1 MRVLGLDTATWRA
14 TVGVVVDGVVRA
26 ERFQAGRGNHAVTL
40 LPLIDE
46 ALQAA
51 GLSIDRIDGIAVS
64 NGPGSFSG
72 LRVALGVA
80 KGIVCA
86 TGAAL
91 VAVPTLEALARSVAH
106 VAGGRAVCAVL
117 DARKGEVY
125 AAAFL
130 VSDAGCS
137 RLLDDGVFSAAAA
150 ADVLPR
156 PCVIVGDAVT
166 AYGALFAARLGEDV
180 TLLPVDTYGPRGG
193 TVGLIGWERLR
204 TGARDDAAALEP
216 FYIRPSDAE
225 RKAS

>member
-1 MRVLGLDTATWRA
+1 MRVLGLDTATWQA
-14 TVGVVVDGVVRA
+14 TAGVVVDGSVRA
-26 ERFQAGRGNHAVTL
+26 ERFQAARGNHAVTL

-46 ALQAA
+46 VLQAA
-51 GLSIDRIDGIAVS
+51 DLTIDDIDGIAVS

-106 VAGGRAVCAVL
+106 VADHRAVCPVL

-125 AAAFL
+125 AAAFQ
-130 VSDAGCS
+130 VSRGGCS
-137 RLLDDGVFSAAAA
+137 RLLDDGVFLAEAVLG
-150 ADVLPR
+150 VLPR
-156 PCVIVGDAVT
+156 PCVMVGDALS
-166 AYGALFAARLGEDV
+166 AYGALFAARLGPQA
-180 TLLPVDTYGPRGG
+180 TLLPVDTFGPRGG

-204 TGARDDAAALEP
+204 AGVRDDAAALEP